1 MIKTPIGVSNR
12 DFLQQR
18 KVKMDFPKKG
28 MISMH
33 FKSVVNP
40 KYPVKPKIIRADT
53 VISGYIFEQI
63 DNSDGTIDTSLTII
77 S

>member
-1 MIKTPIGVSNR
+1 
-12 DFLQQR
+12 
-18 KVKMDFPKKG
+18 MDFPKKG

-53 VISGYIFEQI
+53 VISGYIFE
-63 DNSDGTIDTSLTII
+63 
-77 S
+77 